1 MVIYGK
7 VASQIESSRFTPI
20 VTQIR
25 VRLVL
30 VGSSAVLELTYN
42 IEFPLA
48 KSLVLALRFRMP
60 HLSLSKLALVLR
72 LSIEARLFVA
82 T

>member
-1 MVIYGK
+1 MMIYGK

-30 VGSSAVLELTYN
+30 VGSPAVLELTYN
-42 IEFPLA
+42 TEFPLA
-48 KSLVLALRFRMP
+48 KSLVLALRFRVP
-60 HLSLSKLALVLR
+60 HLSLSNPALVLR

>member
-1 MVIYGK
+1 MVIYGR

-30 VGSSAVLELTYN
+30 VGSCCFYN
-42 IEFPLA
+42 TEFPLA
-48 KSLVLALRFRMP
+48 KSLVLALRFRVP
-60 HLSLSKLALVLR
+60 HLSLSNPALVLR